1 MTLTATDPSPA
12 VAAERI
18 DISDALRLW
27 LATAAAHDDLA
38 EVLAAAAGDGQT
50 AGADV
55 VAILLPLAEADRQR
69 LRMNEL
75 AQRSHLT
82 PSGLTRRIDRLETDG
97 LVSRVSCPADRRG
110 AHARLTP
117 LGLDV
122 ARRAIEHLGTV
133 LESHV
138 AKRLS
143 PQETAALS
151 DLLARLSRDRAPG

>member
-1 MTLTATDPSPA
+1 MTDTS
-12 VAAERI
+12 VAADRI
-18 DISDALRLW
+18 TVSAGFRLW

-38 EVLAAAAGDGQT
+38 EVLAAAAGEGQT
-50 AGADV
+50 AGAEV
-55 VAILLPLAEADRQR
+55 IAILLPLAEADGQR

-75 AQRSHLT
+75 AEQSHLT
-82 PSGLTRRIDRLETDG
+82 PSGVTRRIDRLEVDG

-110 AHARLTP
+110 AHAQLTP

-138 AKRLS
+138 ATRLS

-151 DLLARLSRDRAPG
+151 ALLARLSRDRAPG